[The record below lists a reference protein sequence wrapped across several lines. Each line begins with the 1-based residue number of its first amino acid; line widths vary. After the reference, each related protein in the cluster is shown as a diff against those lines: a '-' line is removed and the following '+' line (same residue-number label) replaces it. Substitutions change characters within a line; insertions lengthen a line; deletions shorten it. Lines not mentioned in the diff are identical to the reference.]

1 MNGEKE
7 KKKRGIMIA
16 HVPTGAVL
24 LIDDDANAHA
34 LLKYHLERAGFD
46 LVSAMDAKQAFS
58 VIDDRPD
65 LLAVFVDI
73 NLPRADIGWELL
85 TRLGKLKQ
93 TRLSDTA
100 LVVYSVDD
108 DKDRA
113 RAAGADEHIIKPARP
128 KEFVSLVKQFAARR
142 EERKG

>member
-1 MNGEKE
+1 MTEMQRM
-7 KKKRGIMIA
+7 KKRGIMDA
-16 HVPTGAVL
+16 QARTGAVL

-58 VIDDRPD
+58 VLDDRPD

-73 NLPRADIGWELL
+73 NLPRADIGWDLL
-85 TRLGKLKQ
+85 ARLGKLKQ

-108 DKDRA
+108 DKVRA
-113 RAAGADEHIIKPARP
+113 KEAGADEHIIKPARP

-142 EERKG
+142 QERKG

>member
-1 MNGEKE
+1 MQR
-7 KKKRGIMIA
+7 KKKSGIMDA
-16 HVPTGAVL
+16 HVQTGAVL

-34 LLKYHLERAGFD
+34 LLKYHPERAGFD
-46 LVSAMDAKQAFS
+46 LISAMDIKQAFTI
-58 VIDDRPD
+58 IDDRPN

-93 TRLSDTA
+93 TLLSDTA

-108 DKDRA
+108 DKVRA
-113 RAAGADEHIIKPARP
+113 KEAGADEHIIKPARP

-142 EERKG
+142 QERKG